1 MRLAMRI
8 FATATLVCG
17 VLVTG
22 SQSALAQPGVG
33 GGGVDVSSSP
43 GGVNVTV
50 GGGYVSA
57 PAGSGAGARAAG
69 GGACRPAPRGRRGGR
84 GRGGRGRRRGWQ
96 RRRRRRRCGYWRR
109 RPRCC
114 TSVRDPQ
121 RDPARRMSRH
131 TGGMPRTACGTR
143 YRGPADAA
151 LNGGDHEY
159 GVYGDH
165 RYAARKASDVLDT

>member
-43 GGVNVTV
+43 GGANVTV

-57 PAGSGAGARAAG
+57 PAGSGAGAGAAG
-69 GGACRPAPRGRRGGR
+69 DLRPGPSTRSCKAHVSAHRGDAPHRLRHPVSRS
-84 GRGGRGRRRGWQ
+84 
-96 RRRRRRRCGYWRR
+96 RRRRPQWRR
-109 RPRCC
+109 
-114 TSVRDPQ
+114 S
-121 RDPARRMSRH
+121 
-131 TGGMPRTACGTR
+131 
-143 YRGPADAA
+143 
-151 LNGGDHEY
+151 
-159 GVYGDH
+159 
-165 RYAARKASDVLDT
+165 